1 MNECGCERQS
11 RILLADHVGLSATMP
26 LLENQKSSREKHGLE
41 LCSFGSVVPNPVFFT
56 RFLILN
62 QKSNDALK
70 NAAFGGGM
78 AGRER
83 VRMT

>member
-1 MNECGCERQS
+1 
-11 RILLADHVGLSATMP
+11 MP
-26 LLENQKSSREKHGLE
+26 QQENQESSREKHGLE
-41 LCSFGSVVPNPVFFT
+41 LCSFVIVVPNPVFFT

-62 QKSNDALK
+62 QKLNDALK
-70 NAAFGGGM
+70 NAAFGGGL